1 MEESKS
7 EKLHESE
14 ESPLL
19 EFPPY
24 SENTPDIISYECEE
38 VTADQLKIIWD
49 PKLNPAY
56 AK

>member
-7 EKLHESE
+7 EKFHESE

-38 VTADQLKIIWD
+38 VTAD
-49 PKLNPAY
+49 
-56 AK
+56 